1 MYAFCACIDPGHA
14 PAMATSAGTRDLP
27 AVAGGPAAGQA
38 DRITGVALMTGSAA
52 SSQLGAATA
61 ALAFPVLG
69 PAGVVAIR
77 QWVAA
82 AVLLT
87 TVRPRFSSFTRQ
99 QWRPVLALALIFA
112 TMNLSL
118 YLAIDRIGLGL
129 AVTLEFL
136 GPLSVA
142 LLASRRVID
151 LGCALVAG
159 AAAVVLARPQPSTDY
174 AGIGL
179 AVLAATCWAGYILVN
194 RVVGARLPGS
204 QGPAA
209 AASLSALLYVPVGIW
224 VLAGHPV
231 TATAV
236 GRAATA
242 GLLCS
247 AIPMVADLLALRR
260 VPARF
265 YGVFMSV
272 NPVFAALTGLV
283 VLGQSLAWLDWLA
296 IAAIVTANAVGL
308 STGARAQPSGSVA
321 EGGRAPAVDGHD
333 GTGHEGRIVRR
344 QERRDA
350 GHFLGLRL
358 AADGLQGGVRFPPRH
373 GSGALGG
380 REGCPVAAHVGV
392 DVPGADGV
400 DAKTVGAV
408 VDGQLPGEVDDAAL
422 GGTVRRGQRRADDA
436 VGGGNVD
443 HGASRLPQEVRDG
456 RPGTQEGPAQVDGDR
471 PVPGVDVELMEAT
484 RAAGDARVV
493 DQHVE
498 SAEVGDGAVD
508 QGGDLFGIGHVA

>member
-1 MYAFCACIDPGHA
+1 
-14 PAMATSAGTRDLP
+14 MATSTGTRNLP
-27 AVAGGPAAGQA
+27 AVTGGPAGGQA
-38 DRITGVALMTGSAA
+38 DRLTGIALMTGSAA
-52 SSQLGAATA
+52 SNQLGAATA

-82 AVLLT
+82 TVLLT
-87 TVRPRFSSFTRQ
+87 TVRPRFSSFTRR
-99 QWRPVLALALIFA
+99 QWHPVLALALIFA

-151 LGCALVAG
+151 LGCALAAG

-194 RVVGARLPGS
+194 RVVATRLPGS
-204 QGPAA
+204 QGPTA

-224 VLAGHPV
+224 VLASHPMTV
-231 TATAV
+231 TAV

-247 AIPMVADLLALRR
+247 AIPMVTDLLALRR

-265 YGVFMSV
+265 FALFMSV

-296 IAAIVTANAVGL
+296 IAAIMTANAVGV
-308 STGARAQPSGSVA
+308 STQSGSVA

-333 GTGHEGRIVRR
+333 
-344 QERRDA
+344 
-350 GHFLGLRL
+350 
-358 AADGLQGGVRFPPRH
+358 
-373 GSGALGG
+373 
-380 REGCPVAAHVGV
+380 
-392 DVPGADGV
+392 
-400 DAKTVGAV
+400 
-408 VDGQLPGEVDDAAL
+408 
-422 GGTVRRGQRRADDA
+422 
-436 VGGGNVD
+436 
-443 HGASRLPQEVRDG
+443 
-456 RPGTQEGPAQVDGDR
+456 
-471 PVPGVDVELMEAT
+471 
-484 RAAGDARVV
+484 
-493 DQHVE
+493 
-498 SAEVGDGAVD
+498 
-508 QGGDLFGIGHVA
+508 

>member
-1 MYAFCACIDPGHA
+1 MTISTRA
-14 PAMATSAGTRDLP
+14 PDLP
-27 AVAGGPAAGQA
+27 ATVTAGQR
-38 DRITGVALMTGSAA
+38 DRLAGIALMTGSAA
-52 SSQLGAATA
+52 ANQLGAATA

-69 PAGVVAIR
+69 PAGVVAVR
-77 QWVAA
+77 QWVAG

-87 TVRPRFSSFTRQ
+87 TVRPRFTSFTRA
-99 QWRPVLALALIFA
+99 QWRPVVALALIFA

-179 AVLAATCWAGYILVN
+179 AVLAAACWAGYILVN

-224 VLAGHPV
+224 VLTSHPV
-231 TATAV
+231 TAVAL

-247 AIPMVADLLALRR
+247 AVPMVADLLALRR

-265 YGVFMSV
+265 FAVFMSV
-272 NPVFAALTGLV
+272 NPVFAALTGLA
-283 VLGQSLAWLDWLA
+283 VLGQPLAVVDWLA
-296 IAAIVTANAVGL
+296 IAAIVTANAVSV
-308 STGARAQPSGSVA
+308 STG
-321 EGGRAPAVDGHD
+321 
-333 GTGHEGRIVRR
+333 
-344 QERRDA
+344 
-350 GHFLGLRL
+350 
-358 AADGLQGGVRFPPRH
+358 
-373 GSGALGG
+373 
-380 REGCPVAAHVGV
+380 
-392 DVPGADGV
+392 
-400 DAKTVGAV
+400 
-408 VDGQLPGEVDDAAL
+408 
-422 GGTVRRGQRRADDA
+422 
-436 VGGGNVD
+436 
-443 HGASRLPQEVRDG
+443 SR
-456 RPGTQEGPAQVDGDR
+456 T
-471 PVPGVDVELMEAT
+471 
-484 RAAGDARVV
+484 
-493 DQHVE
+493 
-498 SAEVGDGAVD
+498 
-508 QGGDLFGIGHVA
+508 